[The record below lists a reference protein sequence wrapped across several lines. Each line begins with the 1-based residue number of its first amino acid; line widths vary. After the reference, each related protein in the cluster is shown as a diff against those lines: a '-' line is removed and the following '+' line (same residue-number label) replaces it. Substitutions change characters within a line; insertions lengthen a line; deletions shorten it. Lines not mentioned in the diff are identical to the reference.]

1 MLASINGEVQG
12 CSHIIGMT
20 DVAVIKVMDDASRQ
34 RGPELEEAGRVQEAV
49 MESIED
55 ISWRLAE

>member
-1 MLASINGEVQG
+1 
-12 CSHIIGMT
+12 MT

-55 ISWRLAE
+55 ISWQLAE